1 MKKFL
6 MLCAALLCPFG
17 VMHAQEVSGKKG
29 QWYFGVGGGFHAS
42 KMKFSDIDE
51 KVFPSDKFL
60 NGGVFSIF
68 AEYDFGKDLHFAVRP
83 EFSFLRRG
91 GKLTEIEIEKDMYD
105 GGRYEDVRYTLKSRY
120 WDIRVPV
127 MYQFCKPD
135 ATFRPYVFIAPVL
148 GFSTR
153 GEIGWEEELTDNS
166 YSGYDMELTKANM
179 ASVYFAG
186 MVGVGAKYQ
195 FDLAGNTCFLGL
207 EASYEYGFT
216 DTYGGKEKDGTA
228 IVESGEFYNVYD
240 VQGTRKFSG
249 FEIQATLGIPF
260 SVFKKKKPAPAPA
273 PEPVVVAPVKQE
285 VKKEAPKP
293 EKPCYTLEEIIDMM
307 ARNES
312 VEGKTI
318 CAIDAITFDFGK
330 STIKSESH
338 EYLDKLA
345 STLIRTNAKIEV
357 KGHTDNVGTEDFN
370 MKLSKERAQ
379 AVVEYLVKKGVSR
392 NKLTYSYYGM
402 SKPLASND
410 TEEGRTINRRV
421 EFEILK

>member
-1 MKKFL
+1 
-6 MLCAALLCPFG
+6 
-17 VMHAQEVSGKKG
+17 
-29 QWYFGVGGGFHAS
+29 
-42 KMKFSDIDE
+42 
-51 KVFPSDKFL
+51 
-60 NGGVFSIF
+60 
-68 AEYDFGKDLHFAVRP
+68 
-83 EFSFLRRG
+83 
-91 GKLTEIEIEKDMYD
+91 
-105 GGRYEDVRYTLKSRY
+105 
-120 WDIRVPV
+120 
-127 MYQFCKPD
+127 
-135 ATFRPYVFIAPVL
+135 
-148 GFSTR
+148 
-153 GEIGWEEELTDNS
+153 
-166 YSGYDMELTKANM
+166 MELTKANM

-228 IVESGEFYNVYD
+228 IVEIGEFYNVYD

-260 SVFKKKKPAPAPA
+260 SVFKKKKTAPAPV
-273 PEPVVVAPVKQE
+273 PEPVAVAPVKQE